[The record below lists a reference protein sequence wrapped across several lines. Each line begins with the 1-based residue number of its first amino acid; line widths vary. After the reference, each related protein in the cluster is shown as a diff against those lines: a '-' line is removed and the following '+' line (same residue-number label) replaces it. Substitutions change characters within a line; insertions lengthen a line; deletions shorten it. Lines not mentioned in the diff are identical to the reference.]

1 MQTDSEIKHHG
12 YTFYIFNIIENS
24 SISDIQKGQVLRSI
38 SLLNE
43 TEILLLI
50 YLGHDRF
57 CFEKSDFHKKY
68 AEYIDRHSAC
78 GDEEAKILN
87 AMQNSYIA

>member
-1 MQTDSEIKHHG
+1 MKKTDKKASLLFENAIFYSMQTDSEIKHHG
-12 YTFYIFNIIENS
+12 YTFYIFNIIKNS

-57 CFEKSDFHKKY
+57 CFEKSDF
-68 AEYIDRHSAC
+68 S
-78 GDEEAKILN
+78 
-87 AMQNSYIA
+87 

>member
-68 AEYIDRHSAC
+68 AEYIDRHSLLQFP
-78 GDEEAKILN
+78 E
-87 AMQNSYIA
+87 S